1 MANIY
6 QISQELLSIF
16 DIIEENG
23 GELTPELEEALTL
36 TQESFNNKIKDYTNV
51 VKMIQA
57 DIMDI
62 KVEKARL
69 NELQKSKEK
78 TIDKLKSI
86 IIKAINDFGTANK
99 SGVKSIDYGTGKV
112 SIRKSTTVEVDE
124 DNINSFVKRYVN
136 GLNWYNMQ
144 NQLDRSII
152 DDKTLLQYANQTDD
166 DEELVD
172 LNYTK
177 EDIAKLNA
185 DIDVNVSL
193 DEIISSDKGFELAKA
208 LIKFGRFDIKASVDK
223 NNIKSTANETKFV
236 PAFAR
241 VVTNENLTI
250 K

>member
-51 VKMIQA
+51 VKMLQNE
-57 DIMDI
+57 IMDI

-78 TIDKLKSI
+78 TIDRLKSI
-86 IIKAINDFGTANK
+86 IVKAINDFGDTNK
-99 SGVKSIDYGTGKV
+99 TGSKFIDYGTGKV

-124 DNINSFVKRYVN
+124 DNINNFVKRYVN

-152 DDKTLLQYANQTDD
+152 DDATLLQYANQTDD
-166 DEELVD
+166 DSELVD

-193 DEIISSDKGFELAKA
+193 DELISSDKGFELAKA
-208 LIKFGRFDIKASVDK
+208 LIKFGRFDIKASVNK
-223 NNIKSTANETKFV
+223 NDIKSTANETKFV

>member
-51 VKMIQA
+51 VKVLQNE
-57 DIMDI
+57 IMDI

-78 TIDKLKSI
+78 TIDRLKSI

-152 DDKTLLQYANQTDD
+152 DDATLLQYANQTDD
-166 DEELVD
+166 DSELVD

-185 DIDVNVSL
+185 NIDVNVSL
-193 DEIISSDKGFELAKA
+193 DELISSNKGFELAKA
-208 LIKFGRFDIKASVDK
+208 LIKFGRFDIKASVNK
-223 NNIKSTANETKFV
+223 NDIKSTATETKFV